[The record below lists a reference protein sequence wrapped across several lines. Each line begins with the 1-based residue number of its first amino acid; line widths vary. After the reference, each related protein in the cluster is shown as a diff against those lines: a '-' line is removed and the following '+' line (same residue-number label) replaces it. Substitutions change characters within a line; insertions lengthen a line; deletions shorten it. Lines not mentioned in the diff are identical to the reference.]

1 MIVKNYEFKKIDL
14 QFNKFFL
21 LNGDN
26 EGAKE
31 DFIKSFLKEKYLNS
45 EVYFENEILS
55 NLENFYSS
63 ISTKSFF
70 DNEKII
76 IIKKSTNKIFNLIE
90 EILEKKFVDL
100 ILILNADLLDKK
112 SKLRNY
118 FEKGKETICVA
129 FYADTHQ
136 TLNIVASNFL
146 RENKINLSQQ
156 SINLIIEKSNGSRQH
171 LKNELEKIN
180 SLSLT
185 NKKIEINQIIKI
197 TNLGNQNTISELID
211 MCLIKNRVKM
221 AKMLNENNFS
231 GDDSILIL
239 RSLLNKT
246 KRLFSLSKDY
256 QINKNIDN
264 LVLSYKPAIF
274 WKEKDFVKQQIQ
286 IWSLINIRKLISQV
300 SIIEQ
305 LIKKTP
311 LQSKNILSDFLIRI
325 SGKTNNEI

>member
-264 LVLSYKPAIF
+264 LVLSYKPTIF

>member
-26 EGAKE
+26 DGAKE

-55 NLENFYSS
+55 NLENFYNS
-63 ISTKSFF
+63 ISTRSFF

-118 FEKGKETICVA
+118 FEKEKETICVA

-264 LVLSYKPAIF
+264 LVLSYKPTIF

-286 IWSLINIRKLISQV
+286 IWSLINIKKLISQV

>member
-55 NLENFYSS
+55 NLENFYNS

-70 DNEKII
+70 NNEKII

-118 FEKGKETICVA
+118 FEENESNGIIACYKDNEITIKRIITEKLNGYKGLTTQVLNSIINNSGLDRNKVNNEIEKITTCFTNKIIDDQKIDHLLNIKTNDDYNKLKDEA
-129 FYADTHQ
+129 LNGNKNKTNRLLADT
-136 TLNIVASNFL
+136 IFES
-146 RENKINLSQQ
+146 ENNVYYL
-156 SINLIIEKSNGSRQH
+156 NLINQRLNR
-171 LKNELEKIN
+171 LKDIL
-180 SLSLT
+180 
-185 NKKIEINQIIKI
+185 
-197 TNLGNQNTISELID
+197 NL
-211 MCLIKNRVKM
+211 
-221 AKMLNENNFS
+221 
-231 GDDSILIL
+231 
-239 RSLLNKT
+239 
-246 KRLFSLSKDY
+246 
-256 QINKNIDN
+256 
-264 LVLSYKPAIF
+264 
-274 WKEKDFVKQQIQ
+274 
-286 IWSLINIRKLISQV
+286 
-300 SIIEQ
+300 
-305 LIKKTP
+305 
-311 LQSKNILSDFLIRI
+311 
-325 SGKTNNEI
+325 KTNNTNIESIILNLKPPVFWKDKPILVKQLTKWNKEKIKIALKKTYEAELEMKSNSAIRKDIIIKNLIVELCASANAS